1 MLVEIARGLFERS
14 LYLVFPAFFLIFVV
28 AAWAFKTYPTP
39 RAILFFAVATLGSA
53 FGFIFEN
60 LFSETLV
67 YVVDAVVIFVFLIDW
82 ASVLLVG
89 RGVTV
94 VRQTEEIAALG
105 RPHDTTLILS
115 NSSKRDVS
123 CEVVDDSSPFAQS
136 MPPLAKIDAL
146 ALRPDETPD
155 FDACRNFA
163 FFKRRIVPAK
173 SSEYFE
179 YRLLWNRRGVFR
191 FEFVCLRFSGV
202 LNLWRRYK
210 RVPCP
215 TTFRVYPNL
224 CQLSR
229 QEMIARKSQF
239 LLQGVRRTRRIG
251 QDSEFERLRDYT
263 LDDQYKFIDWKAT
276 ARHNKLIVRDFQT
289 VRNQRVIIALDAGR
303 MTMNRSNGVTLFD
316 AALNSTLALAYI
328 ALRQGD
334 EVGALVF
341 SDDVKVFVPPQG
353 GASHMNSIIRS
364 VFDVFPERVESRYD
378 RAFAYLKRHAPK
390 RALVVLATNI
400 LDQRNAE
407 QIQSFMTGLSGAH
420 LPLGLFLREHSLFD
434 AVERFD
440 EMEEG
445 ARAAAGA
452 QIDPKG
458 ADASTRLALWAKQY
472 READPVDELER
483 LFRQDGRIKSNAPED
498 AFFQAGAASEIL
510 NWRRRTLAYLEA
522 RGALS
527 LDVFPEDA
535 TAPLVNKYLEIK
547 ARKLL

>member
-1 MLVEIARGLFERS
+1 MIVEIARGLFERS
-14 LYLVFPAFFLIFVV
+14 LYLVFPALFLLFVV
-28 AAWAFKTYPTP
+28 VGWAFKTYPTP
-39 RAILFFAVATLGSA
+39 RAIALFAVATLGAA
-53 FGFIFEN
+53 FGFVFEGG
-60 LFSETLV
+60 FPEALV
-67 YVVDAVVIFVFLIDW
+67 FFVDAVVVIALAADW
-82 ASVLLVG
+82 LSVLLTG
-89 RGVTV
+89 RGVSV
-94 VRQTEEIAALG
+94 VRQTEEVAALG
-105 RPHDTTLILS
+105 RPHETTLIVS
-115 NSSKRDVS
+115 NASNRETS
-123 CEVVDDSSPFAQS
+123 CEVVDDSSPYALS
-136 MPPLAKIDAL
+136 MPPLANIDAL
-146 ALRPDETPD
+146 AARPSEADEID
-155 FDACRNFA
+155 VRKNFA
-163 FFKRRIVPAK
+163 FFTRRTIPAK
-173 SSEYFE
+173 SSETFE
-179 YRLLWNRRGVFR
+179 YRLLWNRRGVFQ
-191 FEFVCLRFSGV
+191 FEFVCLRFSGA
-202 LNLWRRYK
+202 LKFWRRYK
-210 RVPCP
+210 RIPCAS
-215 TTFRVYPNL
+215 TFRVYPNL

-229 QEMIARKSQF
+229 QELVARKSQF

-303 MTMNRSNGVTLFD
+303 MTMNRSNGITLFD
-316 AALNSTLALAYI
+316 NALNATLALAYI

-334 EVGALVF
+334 EVGCIVF
-341 SDDVKVFVPPQG
+341 SDDVKVFVPPKG
-353 GASHMNSIIRS
+353 GASHMNSLIRG

-378 RAFAYLKRHAPK
+378 RAFAYLKRHASK

-407 QIQSFMTGLSGAH
+407 QIQSFMTGLCGAH
-420 LPLGLFLREHSLFD
+420 LPLGLFLRERSLFD

-445 ARAAAGA
+445 ARASSGAGINSKA
-452 QIDPKG
+452 VE
-458 ADASTRLALWAKQY
+458 ASNRLALWAKQY

-483 LFRQDGRIKSNAPED
+483 LFRQDGRIESNSPED
-498 AFFQAGAASEIL
+498 AFFQAGAASEVL

>member
-1 MLVEIARGLFERS
+1 MLPEIAQGLLERS
-14 LYLVFPAFFLIFVV
+14 LYLAFPAFFLIFLV

-39 RAILFFAVATLGSA
+39 RAILLFAVATLGA
-53 FGFIFEN
+53 TFGFVFEN
-60 LFSETLV
+60 IFPEPLV
-67 YVVDAVVIFVFLIDW
+67 YVVDAVVAL
-82 ASVLLVG
+82 ALLVDWGVVLFTG
-89 RGVTV
+89 RGVTAA
-94 VRQTEEIAALG
+94 RQTEEVAALG
-105 RPHDTTLILS
+105 RPHETTLIVS
-115 NSSKRDVS
+115 NESNRAVS
-123 CEVVDDSSPFAQS
+123 CEVVDDSSSFAQS

-146 ALRPDETPD
+146 AIQPEEQPE
-155 FDACRNFA
+155 FDAAHNFA
-163 FFKRRIVPAK
+163 YFSRRLIPAK

-179 YRLLWNRRGVFR
+179 YRLLWNRRGVFQ
-191 FEFVCLRFSGV
+191 FEFVGLRFSGP

-210 RVPCP
+210 RIPCRS
-215 TTFRVYPNL
+215 TFRVYPNL

-303 MTMNRSNGVTLFD
+303 MTMNRSNGITLFD
-316 AALNSTLALAYI
+316 SALNATLALAYI

-334 EVGALVF
+334 EVGCLVF
-341 SDDVKVFVPPQG
+341 SDDVKAFVPPQG

-364 VFDVFPERVESRYD
+364 VFDVFPERIESRYD

-420 LPLGLFLREHSLFD
+420 LPLGLFLRERSLFD

-440 EMEEG
+440 EMEDGVRAGG
-445 ARAAAGA
+445 AVQVNA
-452 QIDPKG
+452 KG
-458 ADASTRLALWAKQY
+458 ANAASKLSRWAKQY

-483 LFRQDGRIKSNAPED
+483 LFRQDGRVESNSPED

-522 RGALS
+522 RGALA